1 MKHVLIV
8 TEANETVASGHL
20 MECIEIANVLS
31 ENGYQVSFM
40 VNDDMPQDFRLK
52 ISVPY
57 TAYRHDL
64 EKGKQDIR
72 EMASRNSVDL
82 VIFNFRSIEDQ
93 LLQYVRKDFHGTIL
107 CIDELGHRHLSCDII
122 VNPMIDPY
130 YHEYMD
136 SEAKIYAGPEYLVL
150 PRRLLDFHKRE
161 KIISQKIQRVCVSM
175 GGVDPF
181 GTTLKL
187 AEWLPQILQGV
198 KIDLVLGGGF
208 QYASKLEKIIAH
220 NEDIAVYRNID
231 YIYELFFRADLAFC
245 AGGNTLHELACIGT
259 PTIVVPSMPH
269 EVRNGKAFES
279 RGFGICLPIAHEVG
293 EQDVQTGERRMV
305 SCLTRKKCA
314 ANGKWIV
321 TGRGADNMKKVI
333 TAVVPRTL

>member
-31 ENGYQVSFM
+31 ERGYRVSFM
-40 VNDDMPQDFRLK
+40 VNDDMSQEFRLR
-52 ISVPY
+52 IPVPY
-57 TAYRHDL
+57 TVYKHDL
-64 EKGKQDIR
+64 ETGKQDIS
-72 EMASRNSVDL
+72 EMASRNHVDL
-82 VIFNFRSIEDQ
+82 IIFNFRSIEDC
-93 LLQYVRKDFHGTIL
+93 LLQYIRKDFHGTVL

-130 YHEYMD
+130 YYEYAD

-150 PRRLLDFHKRE
+150 PRSLLDFHKRE
-161 KIISQKIQRVCVSM
+161 KIISPKIQRICVSM

-187 AEWLPQILQGV
+187 AEWLPQMLQGV

-208 QYASKLEKIIAH
+208 QYASELEKIIAH

-231 YIYELFFRADLAFC
+231 YIYELFFSADLAFC

-259 PTIVVPSMPH
+259 STIVIPSMPH
-269 EVRNGKAFES
+269 EVRNGEAFER
-279 RGFGICLPIAHEVG
+279 RGFGICLPITHEVSID
-293 EQDVQTGERRMV
+293 DVQKGVVHLLPPAVRDICM
-305 SCLTRKKCA
+305 K
-314 ANGKWIV
+314 NGKVAVMGHGASKIKRIV
-321 TGRGADNMKKVI
+321 DN
-333 TAVVPRTL
+333 L

>member
-31 ENGYQVSFM
+31 DSGYQVSFM
-40 VNDDMPQDFRLK
+40 VNDDMSQAFRLR
-52 ISVPY
+52 IPIPY

-64 EKGKQDIR
+64 ENGKQDIR
-72 EMASRNSVDL
+72 GIAFRNSVDL
-82 VIFNFRSIEDQ
+82 VIFNFRSIEEQ
-93 LLQYVRKDFHGTIL
+93 LLQYIRKEFRGTIL

-122 VNPMIDPY
+122 VNPMIDSY
-130 YHEYMD
+130 YHEYVD
-136 SEAKIYAGPEYLVL
+136 SKAKVYAGPEYLVL
-150 PRRLLDFHKRE
+150 PRSLLDFHKRE
-161 KIISQKIQRVCVSM
+161 KIISPKIQRVCVSM

-187 AEWLPQILQGV
+187 AEWLPQMLQGV

-208 QYASKLEKIIAH
+208 QYSSELEKIIAH
-220 NEDIAVYRNID
+220 NEDIAVHKNID

-259 PTIVVPSMPH
+259 PTIVIPSMPH
-269 EVRNGKAFES
+269 EVRNGKAFEN
-279 RGFGICLPIAHEVG
+279 RGFGMCLPITHKVKQWETKIGIEKMESYFA
-293 EQDVQTGERRMV
+293 
-305 SCLTRKKCA
+305 RKECMEC
-314 ANGKWIV
+314 GKLIV
-321 TGRGADNMKKVI
+321 TGNGANRI
-333 TAVVPRTL
+333 QAIIAELLHF